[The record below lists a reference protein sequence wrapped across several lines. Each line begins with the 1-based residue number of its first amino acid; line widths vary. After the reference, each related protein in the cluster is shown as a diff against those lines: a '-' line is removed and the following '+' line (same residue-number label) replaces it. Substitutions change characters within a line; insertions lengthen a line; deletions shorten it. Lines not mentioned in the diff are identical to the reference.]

1 MAESNPMSVGTNA
14 GYNNCF
20 TLGGKRKQD
29 NGHLLKVPMYIDE
42 KGIPQLLY
50 GSTDGAL
57 RNYYQLPYE
66 KADKILNDYVNGD
79 YHINGDESLRISL
92 WLDNAMC
99 GDLHIFVMDFDDYKE
114 DSPFFQ
120 AAYHLADKVT
130 RSQSGGYHM
139 FYGVNKETAAPLF
152 DNINLLASK
161 NARSFVCKVACVTL
175 DGSNKVDFFCDNPR
189 LIYEWEPW
197 DNTVLLTDKTQA
209 LYELIKDN
217 FSLKRT
223 KERQYRCS
231 QNTAHRSVRKIINE
245 EDCSEDELLAQMSEP
260 QKEVFADLKTIS
272 SDCSRAPWLKIGI
285 DILHVFGADL
295 GGSVFT
301 WWSKQ
306 SYKYQ
311 PRACADAWDYILDIE
326 PETIL
331 LNRNWAEIMGMT
343 TNAFGYEG
351 RERKERQIKN
361 ELAEVR
367 KRVLVERE
375 ATGTGQSTPLKD
387 TKVFLER
394 IYDNEPLPYE
404 PLRFGDLTILPQ
416 KGSERFLLPDKNK
429 QSITAYDVIG
439 LLAGDA
445 FKSYRKQI
453 KPLNNKLQILPYSE
467 RCRAIFYFQK
477 QYRTPPPIDN
487 AKEIVTF
494 IETALR
500 YITNV
505 QLSQNWRACL
515 DVCNTKETAVSLL
528 AYYGWSP
535 DFRKELPKTENAFY
549 KVEIKD
555 GLRHY
560 EIVTDDIVSRF
571 EAIEI
576 ERCRNLSVFTII
588 KNKKLS
594 YKEKVCRL
602 QAIFQPLLWVRE
614 GIRMGLNGEA
624 YLECNRRVND
634 FIDSLLKHNAFDD
647 ISLME
652 HIEKVQMD
660 KSDPGF
666 IWAAPRAF
674 EVGL

>member
-29 NGHLLKVPMYIDE
+29 NGHLRKVPMYIDE
-42 KGIPQLLY
+42 KGVPQLLY
-50 GSTDGAL
+50 GSTDGNL

-66 KADKILNDYVNGD
+66 KANKILNDYVNGD

-99 GDLHIFVMDFDDYKE
+99 GDLHIFIMDFDDYKE

-139 FYGVNKETAAPLF
+139 FYGVNKETAEPLF
-152 DNINLLASK
+152 DRINLLASQSVK
-161 NARSFVCKVACVTL
+161 SFVCKVACVTL

-217 FSLKRT
+217 FSLSRT
-223 KERQYRCS
+223 KERQYRQS
-231 QNTAHRSVRKIINE
+231 RNLAHHSARKIMEE

-272 SDCSRAPWLKIGI
+272 SDCSHGPWLSVGI
-285 DILHVFGADL
+285 NILHVFGANL
-295 GGSVFT
+295 GGFVFT

-306 SYKYQ
+306 SHKYQ
-311 PRACADAWDYILDIE
+311 PRTCADTWDYILDIE
-326 PETIL
+326 PDTVL
-331 LNRNWAEIMGMT
+331 NNRNWAEIMGIKA
-343 TNAFGYEG
+343 NAFGYEE
-351 RERKERQIKN
+351 RERKEQKIKKG
-361 ELAEVR
+361 LAELR
-367 KRVLVERE
+367 KRVLAERE
-375 ATGTGQSTPLKD
+375 ATGTGQPTPLEN
-387 TKVFLER
+387 TRAFLER
-394 IYDNEPLPYE
+394 VYDDEPLPYE
-404 PLRFGDLTILPQ
+404 PLQFGNHTILPQ
-416 KGSERFLLPDKNK
+416 KGSERFLLPDKNN
-429 QSITAYDVIG
+429 QSVTAYDVIG

-453 KPLNNKLQILPYSE
+453 KLLNNKLQILPYSE

-477 QYRTPPPIDN
+477 QYRTPPPLDN
-487 AKEIVTF
+487 AQEIIRF

-515 DVCNTKETAVSLL
+515 DVCNTKEAAVSLL
-528 AYYGWSP
+528 VYYGWAP

-549 KVEIKD
+549 KVGIKN

-560 EIVTDDIVSRF
+560 EIVEDNIVSRF

-576 ERCRNLSVFTII
+576 ECCRNLSVFTII
-588 KNKKLS
+588 ENKKLS

-602 QAIFQPLLWVRE
+602 QAIFQPLLWVRK

-634 FIDSLLKHNAFDD
+634 FIDSLLKHNAFDGV
-647 ISLME
+647 SLAE
-652 HIEKVQMD
+652 HIHRVQMD
-660 KSDPGF
+660 KSNPGF

-674 EVGL
+674 DVGL

>member
-42 KGIPQLLY
+42 KGVPQLLY

-66 KADKILNDYVNGD
+66 KADKILNDYINGD

-99 GDLHIFVMDFDDYKE
+99 GDLHIFVIDFDDYKE

-139 FYGVNKETAAPLF
+139 FYGVNKEKATPLF
-152 DNINLLASK
+152 DSINLLASQRAK
-161 NARSFVCKVACVTL
+161 SFVCKIGCATL
-175 DGSNKVDFFCDNPR
+175 DNSNQVDFFCDNPR
-189 LIYEWEPW
+189 LIYEWESW

-209 LYELIKDN
+209 LYELIRDN
-217 FSLKRT
+217 FSLSRT
-223 KERQYRCS
+223 KEYQYRQS
-231 QNTAHRSVRKIINE
+231 KNTAHCSARKIMDE
-245 EDCSEDELLAQMSEP
+245 ENCFEDELLAQMSEP
-260 QKEVFADLKTIS
+260 QKEVFTNLQTIS
-272 SDCSRAPWLKIGI
+272 SDCSRGPWLSVGI
-285 DILHVFGADL
+285 NILHVFGADL

-301 WWSKQ
+301 WWSKP

-311 PRACADAWDYILDIE
+311 PRTCANAWDYILDIE
-326 PETIL
+326 PDTVL
-331 LNRNWAEIMGMT
+331 NNRNWAEIMGIKA
-343 TNAFGYEG
+343 NAFGYEE
-351 RERKERQIKN
+351 RERKEQKIKSD
-361 ELAEVR
+361 LAELR
-367 KRVLVERE
+367 KRVLAERE
-375 ATGTGQSTPLKD
+375 ATGANQPTQPED
-387 TKVFLER
+387 TRAFFES
-394 IYDNEPLPYE
+394 IHNNESLPYE

-416 KGSERFLLPDKNK
+416 KGSERFLLPDKNN
-429 QSITAYDVIG
+429 QSVTAYDVIS

-453 KPLNNKLQILPYSE
+453 TPLNNKLQILPYSE
-467 RCRAIFYFQK
+467 RLRAIFYFQK
-477 QYRTPPPIDN
+477 QYRTPPPVDN
-487 AKEIVTF
+487 AKEIVRF
-494 IETALR
+494 IETALH
-500 YITNV
+500 YIKNV

-515 DVCNTKETAVSLL
+515 DVCNTKEAAASLL
-528 AYYGWSP
+528 VYYGWSP

-560 EIVTDDIVSRF
+560 EIVEDDIVSRF

-624 YLECNRRVND
+624 YLECNRRIND
-634 FIDSLLKHNAFDD
+634 FIDSLLKYNAFGD